1 MYGSGAG
8 LTACTPCSAG
18 YYCPRSPNT
27 LANTMQACPAGT
39 WSPGGTESCHEC
51 PAGYECPDTT
61 RPKMNMCLR
70 GYWSQSGQSA
80 CTECQAGY
88 TCISA
93 QNVACPTF
101 KWSVRG
107 SQGNGLC
114 NFYAAGMYAA
124 YNDNTFSGSNCDAG
138 SYAKYGDGNTQFSSH
153 TQTCKDCPAGH
164 YCPTPSMAP

>member
-1 MYGSGAG
+1 MYGSAAG

-18 YYCPRSPNT
+18 YYCPRSPHP

-61 RPKMNMCLR
+61 KPKMNMCLR

-124 YNDNTFSGSNCDAG
+124 YNDNTFSGYNCDAG
-138 SYAKYGDGNTQFSSH
+138 SYAKYGDGNTQFSSY

-164 YCPTPSMAP
+164 YCPTPSWAP